1 MLALAV
7 GLEKA
12 GHEVVMCTHTTFEN
26 ATRERGI
33 AFMPLSGDPVE
44 VLRNSTRGESEEPR
58 FSEIKRLV
66 REYKIIK
73 ANLAFVEP
81 WFRDCLAAASV
92 ADAIVVNHH
101 AMVGVGPVIEKL
113 GVPWCMMAYYPAN
126 EHMISG
132 DDGRSL
138 PKHRLVID
146 RVVGSIIHQIVRQVM
161 KRPRREIL
169 GLPPSPVRMQSYPR
183 DTKLLYAFS
192 PAVFPPGDDWSDTI
206 VTTGYWKLQPLEPW
220 VPPRALVDFI
230 EAGEP
235 PIYIGFGSMPARP
248 SVVRA
253 IREAVTRSKRRFIFA
268 RGWSEALDLPDRV
281 LQIDEADHDWL
292 FPRMACVVHH
302 GGAGTTAA
310 VLRAGRPQVIVAF
323 MGDQYLWGRRIHAMG
338 AGSRMLV
345 SASMTADDLLSAID
359 EALVPSVEAKA
370 KEVSQALAREDGVA
384 VAVST
389 LERWFVKN
397 GARSA

>member
-1 MLALAV
+1 MLALAI
-7 GLEKA
+7 GLKKA
-12 GHEVVMCTHTTFEN
+12 GHEVVLCTHDTFEK

-44 VLRNSTRGESEEPR
+44 VLRASTRGESEEPR
-58 FSEIKRLV
+58 FAELKRFV
-66 REYKIIK
+66 REYKIVK

-81 WFRDCLAAASV
+81 WLRDCLAAARV

-113 GVPWCMMAYYPAN
+113 QMPWAMMAYYPAN
-126 EHMISG
+126 EHMVQG
-132 DDGRSL
+132 NDGRSMTRT
-138 PKHRLVID
+138 RLVLD
-146 RVVGSIIHQIVRQVM
+146 KMMGAVIHQIVRQVM

-169 GLPPSPVRMQSYPR
+169 GIGPPSILMRSYPR
-183 DTKLLYAFS
+183 ETKLLYAFS
-192 PAVFPPGDDWSDTI
+192 PTVFPPGDHWSETT
-206 VTTGYWKLQPLEPW
+206 VTTGYWKLEPLEPW
-220 VPPRALVDFI
+220 VPPRALVEFI

-235 PIYIGFGSMPARP
+235 PVYIGFGSMPARP

-253 IREAVTRSKRRFIFA
+253 IRDAAVKSKRRFIFA
-268 RGWSEALDLPDRV
+268 RGWSEAIELPDRV
-281 LQIDEADHDWL
+281 MQIDEADHDWL

-323 MGDQYLWGRRIHAMG
+323 MGDQYIWGKRIHAMG
-338 AGSRMLV
+338 ASSKMLI
-345 SASMTADDLLSAID
+345 SSSMTGDDLVAAID
-359 EALVPSVEAKA
+359 AAIVPTVEAKA
-370 KEVSQALAREDGVA
+370 KEVSAALAREDGVA
-384 VAVST
+384 NAVAT

-397 GARSA
+397 GAR